1 VLFGTGRDPRRVI
14 KEHYAPV
21 AKRQRRRVVVEVK
34 VPVTRAERGRVG
46 GDDVGENDDHD
57 GEDYD
62 YREGRR
68 WRLEARWVEAQ
79 VFVWRGFVEGS
90 ERNWELGEAISGAYD
105 EGGGLGIEVEDVGGG
120 GERGEVGEEEAE
132 LGKLRLDGESEW
144 ARPGVFGE
152 GNDIADAQAVE
163 W

>member
-1 VLFGTGRDPRRVI
+1 MLFGTGRDPRRVI

-34 VPVTRAERGRVG
+34 VPVLRGERGRVDG
-46 GDDVGENDDHD
+46 ADNVVDGDDFDN
-57 GEDYD
+57 
-62 YREGRR
+62 REGRQ

-105 EGGGLGIEVEDVGGG
+105 EGGGLGIEIEEMGDG